1 MIKAIAMSLAWW
13 ALVIAAGVFFGY
25 KAAVFGVLMSVYTA
39 VMIAAIFKAILD
51 EAVEEE

>member
-1 MIKAIAMSLAWW
+1 MMFKAIAMSLAWW

-39 VMIAAIFKAILD
+39 AMIAVVGREVQYAADHL
-51 EAVEEE
+51 